1 MSVTPTVDVQ
11 LARRVLETEAAAIL
25 GVRDRLNAAFPQA
38 VHLLLSC
45 RGRVVVTGVGKS
57 GIIGQKIA
65 ATLSSTGTPAFFL
78 HPGDAVHGD
87 LGALTGEDV
96 VIALSYSGATE
107 ELLRILHTVKALG
120 ARLIALTG
128 DPTSALATGADVT
141 LDCAV
146 PAEACPLGL
155 APTAS
160 TTATLALGDALAMS
174 VLEARGFRVEDF
186 ARLHPGGRIGRQLMR
201 VGLIMHTGDQIPAVS
216 PSTAMPEVIYEMSR
230 KGLGMTC
237 VVDAERHLLGLIT
250 DGDLRR
256 HMGTTP
262 AMLTLTA
269 QDLMTR
275 QPRTVSADLL
285 AIEALRVMEDGPR
298 KITSVVVVDAAGV
311 VEGVVH
317 IHDLLRTDL
326 G

>member
-1 MSVTPTVDVQ
+1 
-11 LARRVLETEAAAIL
+11 
-25 GVRDRLNAAFPQA
+25 
-38 VHLLLSC
+38 
-45 RGRVVVTGVGKS
+45 
-57 GIIGQKIA
+57 
-65 ATLSSTGTPAFFL
+65 
-78 HPGDAVHGD
+78 
-87 LGALTGEDV
+87 V